1 MYKMIIAD
9 DESFVR
15 DAFKM
20 VINKHF
26 PQVRVVAE
34 AETGREAIEAASE
47 FNPSL
52 MIMDVKMPGINGL
65 QAIYEIKKINPET
78 RFIVLTAYDHFKYAR
93 EALSL
98 SVDEYILK
106 PARRE
111 KIIEAVSKV
120 LKTIEELRSKKNQE
134 LELKEKL
141 NNVLPA
147 MESEFALSMIFSD
160 TERINQMNY
169 PKLLGR
175 AFDVGYSMVLDF
187 NASDNKNRDIIKGL
201 LNSKVRDFLTM
212 FFNARVSYCI
222 ISPVFSN
229 KVALFFPEDE
239 ADDIYEIGKLSI
251 DLAKS
256 LVKKMQEELDI
267 SPFVGIGGIHKGIEG
282 LIESYNEANLAVSSK
297 KQTVSYV
304 EDIEYSKV
312 DVSYSFKLE
321 RQLCERIRQFD
332 KYDSIETFK
341 ELYFSI
347 NPWETRNIINK
358 MCEIMVV
365 LARILLDFDMESAAN
380 KFFDDVERKQLMMF
394 ESKQEICEWCISK
407 IHQLINCL
415 ADSKAIN
422 TEDDIIISAARFIEA
437 NYMHEITLEDV
448 AKAVNVSPYYL
459 SKLFKSQM
467 SQNFIDFL
475 TDLRVDA
482 AKKKIPDSNMSIKE
496 ICYEVGYNDPN
507 YFTRVFKKVTGQT
520 PLEYRQANKSAGS
533 EGK

>member
-9 DESFVR
+9 DEAFVR
-15 DAFKM
+15 DTFKM
-20 VINKHF
+20 VVNKHF

-34 AETGREAIEAASE
+34 AETGREAIEMASE
-47 FNPSL
+47 FNPNL

-65 QAIYEIKKINPET
+65 QAIYEIKKINSET

-120 LKTIEELRSKKNQE
+120 LKTIEELRSKKDQE

-141 NNVLPA
+141 SNVLPA
-147 MESEFALSMIFSD
+147 MESEFALSMIFGD

-175 AFDVGYSMVLDF
+175 TFEAGYSMVLDF
-187 NASDNKNRDIIKGL
+187 NIHDSKNKDIIKGL

-229 KVALFFPEDE
+229 RVAVFFPEDM
-239 ADDIYEIGKLSI
+239 AYDIDEIGAISI
-251 DLAKS
+251 DLARS
-256 LVKKMQEELDI
+256 LVKKIQEEFGT
-267 SPFVGIGGIHKGIEG
+267 SPFIGVGGIHKGIDG

-297 KQTVSYV
+297 KQAVSCV
-304 EDIEYSKV
+304 DDIEYIKV
-312 DVSYSFKLE
+312 DASYSFKLE
-321 RQLCERIRQFD
+321 RQLCEKVRQFD
-332 KYDSIETFK
+332 KDEAIETFK

-347 NPWETRNIINK
+347 NPWETQNITNK
-358 MCEIMVV
+358 MCELMVV
-365 LARILLDFDMESAAN
+365 LARILLDFDMESTAN
-380 KFFDDVERKQLMMF
+380 KFFDDMEKKHLMMF
-394 ESKQEICEWCISK
+394 DSKQEICEWCISK
-407 IHQLINCL
+407 ILQLVNYL
-415 ADSKAIN
+415 ADSKSIN

-520 PLEYRQANKSAGS
+520 PLEYRQANKSAGN